1 MQPFLFNFP
10 LLSAATSIQKI
21 FLSKNLVPKF
31 PSTSLD
37 IIIVDIGVD
46 GDYDRIFTLVAKSVD
61 EIFDIMAKEDDDR

>member
-21 FLSKNLVPKF
+21 FLRKNLVPKF